1 MNILDNITLC
11 FCSFNN
17 NKLSALLIK
26 SLFKQIGRYIPVVIV
41 DNGNKELMS
50 DDMKSIFTVID
61 NSNYKITGNQ
71 NQNSRNHCA
80 AVDYA
85 LKNCI
90 KTKYVLLT
98 DSDILFKPSV
108 KKLFESLNAE
118 KLETLGEIWGNND
131 RIMPMFCIINLEKF
145 KNENINFYD
154 PKRCMNNFTSIWDD
168 NGNYIKDI
176 IKPDKWYG
184 DTGASFLWDILKNGW
199 NITKIKIS
207 DYIEHYGRGSFAK
220 DKKITVNQW
229 LEIHKDLWK

>member
-26 SLFKQIGRYIPVVIV
+26 SLFKQIGRDIPVVIV
-41 DNGNKELMS
+41 DNGNKELMT
-50 DDMKSIFTVID
+50 DDIKSIFTVID

-98 DSDILFKPSV
+98 DSDILFKPTV
-108 KKLFESLNAE
+108 KKLFESL
-118 KLETLGEIWGNND
+118 
-131 RIMPMFCIINLEKF
+131 
-145 KNENINFYD
+145 
-154 PKRCMNNFTSIWDD
+154 
-168 NGNYIKDI
+168 
-176 IKPDKWYG
+176 
-184 DTGASFLWDILKNGW
+184 DTI
-199 NITKIKIS
+199 
-207 DYIEHYGRGSFAK
+207 
-220 DKKITVNQW
+220 V
-229 LEIHKDLWK
+229 